1 MTKKEI
7 KKIAKELAR
16 LEKILLVAEGD
27 EKYRAE
33 MAIMTLTSKVDDIE
47 DMMAIDDLVM
57 ALLDEKN

>member
-16 LEKILLVAEGD
+16 LEKILRVAEGD
-27 EKYRAE
+27 EKYRTE
-33 MAIMTLTSKVDDIE
+33 MAIMTLTSKVDDVE

-57 ALLDEKN
+57 ALLDEEN

>member
-16 LEKILLVAEGD
+16 LEKILRVAEGD

-33 MAIMTLTSKVDDIE
+33 MAIMTLTSKVDDVE